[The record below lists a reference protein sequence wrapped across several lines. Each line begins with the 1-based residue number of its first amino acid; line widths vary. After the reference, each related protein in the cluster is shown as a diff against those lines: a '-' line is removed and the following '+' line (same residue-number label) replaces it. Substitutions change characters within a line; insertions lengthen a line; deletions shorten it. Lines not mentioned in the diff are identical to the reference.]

1 VVWDLGVE
9 RWAWTMNGCVCHEV
23 YTLLCNCSKQALVG
37 MEMKKSGHM
46 LAERIGRA
54 GDRRRVHIMHFHL

>member
-1 VVWDLGVE
+1 
-9 RWAWTMNGCVCHEV
+9 MNGCVCHEV